1 LVGWSIYNSRR
12 CHNMSV
18 NIVLPSSNS
27 VSVTTSTPNTVAVSN
42 SADGGDLHFEY
53 TQSVASDQWDITH
66 NLNKKPAVSVLDSND
81 YVVFAVV
88 HHITNNRVI
97 IEFKAPTFGKAV
109 FN

>member
-1 LVGWSIYNSRR
+1 
-12 CHNMSV
+12 MSV
-18 NIVLPSSNS
+18 TINLIEGNEVTIQRNVIGSVELVNTVPNS
-27 VSVTTSTPNTVAVSN
+27 VTVSQVAVGS
-42 SADGGDLHFEY
+42 GDLHFEH
-53 TQSVASDQWDITH
+53 TQSVASDQWDVTH

-81 YVVFAVV
+81 YVVYAIV

>member
-1 LVGWSIYNSRR
+1 
-12 CHNMSV
+12 MSV
-18 NIVLPSSNS
+18 TINLIEGNEVTIQRSVIGSVELVNTVPNS
-27 VSVTTSTPNTVAVSN
+27 VTVSQVAVGS
-42 SADGGDLHFEY
+42 GDLHFEH

-81 YVVFAVV
+81 YVVYAIV

-97 IEFKAPTFGKAV
+97 IEFNVPTFGKAV